1 MKVGDLVKYVGLASS
16 SRIIQGAWS
25 KTGTGIIIGFDE
37 DNDPAVFWQSD
48 GIVGQCGEYHL
59 QIEVINESR

>member
-37 DNDPAVFWQSD
+37 DNDP
-48 GIVGQCGEYHL
+48 IVRDNASG
-59 QIEVINESR
+59 VICAAWYKKVKVISESR